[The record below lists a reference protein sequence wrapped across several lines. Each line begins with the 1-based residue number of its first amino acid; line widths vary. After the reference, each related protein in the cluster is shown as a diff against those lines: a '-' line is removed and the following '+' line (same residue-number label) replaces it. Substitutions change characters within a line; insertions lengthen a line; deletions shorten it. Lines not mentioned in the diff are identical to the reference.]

1 MHKFILALCLLVAA
15 STSGT
20 SEAAEFNSGKV
31 VLISDTGDTT
41 ILIALSKDET
51 KALKY
56 NLADIGDWIKQTI
69 NGKLSSS
76 QESLARE
83 WKAKLEADPS
93 VTSVPVKTERLAK
106 VITDR
111 ADYKDKATRE
121 AEEK

>member
-41 ILIALSKDET
+41 ILITLSKDET

-56 NLADIGDWIKQTI
+56 NLADIGDWIQQTI
-69 NGKLSSS
+69 KGKLSSS